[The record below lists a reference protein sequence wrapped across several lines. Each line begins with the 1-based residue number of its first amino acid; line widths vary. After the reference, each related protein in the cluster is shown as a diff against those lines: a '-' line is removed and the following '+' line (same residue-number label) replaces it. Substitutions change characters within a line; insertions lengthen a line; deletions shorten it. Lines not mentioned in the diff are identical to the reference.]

1 MSTDVD
7 AGIEADSD
15 DIETFAAELG
25 ERIADTEEHR
35 AFEMAQRA
43 VKDSDEAQER
53 IREFE
58 DLRQDFMLSRQVG
71 EASREDLLEVQ
82 AAQEELHEIPVM
94 AEYLEAQAALE
105 ERLQGINEAL
115 SEELAIDFGELAGAC
130 CHDE

>member
-35 AFEMAQRA
+35 AFETAQRA